1 MEFTQRRSTWQN
13 QKFNQCDL
21 VGGAELPQNSD
32 RFGCDCALGA
42 GALME
47 TSIILSLWPLGWRN
61 CHLSAPLIGLGET
74 QEVSLRMADDAADVR
89 CRNGLLRAIL
99 VICGFYRF

>member
-1 MEFTQRRSTWQN
+1 MECDKSEPRDQLEPREPHGIGCCGKSDNIDYGNKMEFTQRRSTWQN

-42 GALME
+42 GALIGNIHHPELMATWLE
-47 TSIILSLWPLGWRN
+47 KLPSLGPIDQTW
-61 CHLSAPLIGLGET
+61 
-74 QEVSLRMADDAADVR
+74 
-89 CRNGLLRAIL
+89 
-99 VICGFYRF
+99 